1 MRGAAGASADS
12 DRDKG
17 FKRALA
23 EFPDVKVAHEVFT
36 GWQQDQGKQQIL
48 DYIATGAPFDGIWTS
63 GIDNVIVDALV
74 EVGRRRW
81 CRSSAPTMPASSAS
95 STRSKA

>member
-23 EFPDVKVAHEVFT
+23 EFPDVKVAQEVFT

-48 DYIATGAPFDGIWTS
+48 DYIATGRTPGTT
-63 GIDNVIVDALV
+63 G
-74 EVGRRRW
+74 
-81 CRSSAPTMPASSAS
+81 
-95 STRSKA
+95 